1 MNFLKAFFASC
12 LGTLVALV
20 LLFFIMIAFF
30 SSLSASQEVTIAENS
45 VLHLNLNSVIN
56 EMEAENPLAELFPNS
71 VPQNMGLIQLTEAI
85 RKAKDDGKIKGIYLQ
100 AGSPLAGFATLEEI
114 RAALLDFRSSGK
126 WVVAYGDNFTEGGY
140 YVASAADQ
148 VYMNPNGLL
157 EFNGLSIEVNFFK
170 KLFDKLEI
178 HPQVFRVGDFKSAI
192 EPFVREDLSE
202 ENRTQLN
209 SIIQSIH
216 RVMLQQV
223 AASRGRTEAELKN
236 VADNMLV
243 RNAGDAV
250 QHRLVDSLFYHD
262 QLRANLARRVGE
274 AAGDLELTDYAR
286 YRKTYSTYSASKNE
300 VAVIVAEG
308 EIVPGTSDE
317 STMIASATFREE
329 IRKARTNSKVK
340 AIVLR
345 VNSPGGVFQA
355 ADELWRELE
364 LAAQEKPL
372 IASMGD
378 YAASGGYYMAMAC
391 DTIVARPTTIT
402 GSIGVF
408 SVLFDLSRFLDEK
421 LGITSDQVQTG
432 NVGDLITVTR
442 PLTELEQEIW
452 QKQTDEVYEIFTAKA
467 AAGRNMKQED
477 IKKIAS
483 GRVWTG
489 AQAIENH
496 LADQSGGL
504 QDAIAL
510 AAGRAGVTD
519 DFRVRYYPK
528 PKSIL
533 ERLMSTTEESV
544 QSRVLQHQLGEH
556 YGAFKKWQKL
566 KDYQGT
572 QARMGVEFEVD

>member
-1 MNFLKAFFASC
+1 
-12 LGTLVALV
+12 
-20 LLFFIMIAFF
+20 
-30 SSLSASQEVTIAENS
+30 
-45 VLHLNLNSVIN
+45 
-56 EMEAENPLAELFPNS
+56 
-71 VPQNMGLIQLTEAI
+71 
-85 RKAKDDGKIKGIYLQ
+85 
-100 AGSPLAGFATLEEI
+100 
-114 RAALLDFRSSGK
+114 
-126 WVVAYGDNFTEGGY
+126 
-140 YVASAADQ
+140 
-148 VYMNPNGLL
+148 
-157 EFNGLSIEVNFFK
+157 
-170 KLFDKLEI
+170 
-178 HPQVFRVGDFKSAI
+178 
-192 EPFVREDLSE
+192 
-202 ENRTQLN
+202 
-209 SIIQSIH
+209 
-216 RVMLQQV
+216 MLQQV

-243 RNAGDAV
+243 RNAGDAL

-329 IRKARTNSKVK
+329 IRKARTNAKVK
-340 AIVLR
+340 AIVIR

-355 ADELWRELE
+355 ADEMWREIE
-364 LAAQEKPL
+364 LAAKEKPV

-391 DTIVARPTTIT
+391 DTIVARPMTIT

-408 SVLFDLSRFLDEK
+408 SVLFDLSKFLDQK

-442 PLTELEQEIW
+442 PLTELEQQIW
-452 QKQTDEVYEIFTAKA
+452 QKQTDEVYEIFTANA
-467 AAGRNMKQED
+467 AAGRHMKQED

-504 QDAIAL
+504 HDAIAL
-510 AAGRAGVTD
+510 AAGRAGVAE
-519 DFRVRYYPK
+519 DFRVKYYPK

-533 ERLMSTTEESV
+533 ERLMSTTEETV
-544 QSRVLQHQLGEH
+544 QTKVLQHQLGEH

-572 QARMGVEFEVD
+572 QARMGVEFEVK